1 MYPIFL
7 EFGCFNCY
15 LIAFVSWWFLIW
27 VKLRYYRIYWKLRV
41 YYDIILSVK
50 TISSD
55 ASSDSLISFTDFLR
69 KSCASTSTTYQTYMG
84 VWNSPVKFHR
94 PSLLLWATFHHQDLI
109 DPLTSLSDWL
119 QLSTAPRTFI
129 LPFKLNLLLYVVTF
143 YMDINYY
150 YLHRY
155 KLNHYITNSL

>member
-94 PSLLLWATFHHQDLI
+94 PSLLLWATFHHQDLN